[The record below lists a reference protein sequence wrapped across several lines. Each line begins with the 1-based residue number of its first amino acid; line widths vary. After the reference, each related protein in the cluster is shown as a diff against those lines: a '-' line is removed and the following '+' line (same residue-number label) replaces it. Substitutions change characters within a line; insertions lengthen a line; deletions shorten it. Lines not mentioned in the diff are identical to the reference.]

1 MGTAVI
7 LAILAVVVFIGIRS
21 TVKRATSGCCGNGG
35 EKIRRIKPSDPDRS
49 HYPYEIELTVD
60 GMMCS
65 GCETKVSNA
74 LNQLN
79 GVYAKA
85 DHSAGVVNVLLKQ
98 KLDEKDL
105 INVVNGIGPY
115 VVIKTKWIR
124 K

>member
-7 LAILAVVVFIGIRS
+7 LAILIVIIFIGIRS
-21 TVKRATSGCCGNGG
+21 TVKRAATGCCGGGG

-49 HYPYEIELTVD
+49 YYPYEVDLTVD
-60 GMMCS
+60 GMMCE

-74 LNQLN
+74 LNLLN

-105 INVVNGIGPY
+105 INIVNGIGPY
-115 VVIKTKWIR
+115 VVIQTKWIR